1 VRRVAISIGT
11 AYACNPRQVREVL
24 LKTARSNQDVLHTP
38 EPIVDLSEFGA
49 SSINFILYVFI
60 ADISKTIRV
69 RTDLSIA
76 IFDAFAEAGIEIPFA
91 QTDVNIRNID
101 RLHEL
106 VADYAA
112 KQQGESLETGRRQF
126 TKVPAV
132 AD

>member
-1 VRRVAISIGT
+1 
-11 AYACNPRQVREVL
+11 
-24 LKTARSNQDVLHTP
+24 
-38 EPIVDLSEFGA
+38 
-49 SSINFILYVFI
+49 
-60 ADISKTIRV
+60 V

-76 IFDAFAEAGIEIPFA
+76 IFDAFAEAGIEIPFT

-106 VADYAA
+106 LADYAA
-112 KQQGESLETGRRQF
+112 QQYEGNLEASRRRF

>member
-1 VRRVAISIGT
+1 MSCTRRS
-11 AYACNPRQVREVL
+11 R
-24 LKTARSNQDVLHTP
+24 
-38 EPIVDLSEFGA
+38 
-49 SSINFILYVFI
+49 SSISRSSGRQASTSSCTFSLPTS
-60 ADISKTIRV
+60 ARRSRV
-69 RTDLSIA
+69 RTDLTIA
-76 IFDAFAEAGIEIPFA
+76 IFDAFAEAGIEIPFT

-112 KQQGESLETGRRQF
+112 KQEEQSLETGRRQF